1 MNTILEKGEK
11 MKVIKTEE
19 AIGMVLGHDVT
30 EIVPGEFKGVAF
42 KKGHVIQLE
51 DIERFLRI
59 GKEHLYIM
67 ELSEDELHEDDA
79 INKLGEYYCGDGVY
93 FTEPSEG
100 KINIQAKY
108 KGLLKINRD
117 LLDELN
123 ELGDII
129 VATIHGNR
137 TIEKDELI
145 GGSRIIPL
153 VIDKAKINEAVDILK
168 EKGKLFEVKPFK
180 KYNAA
185 IIVTGSEVYK
195 GRIKDRFG
203 PVVEKKL
210 KEFNVKIIYKN
221 IVPDE
226 LSIIKNTIQE
236 AKNDGADLIVVTGGM
251 SVDPDDKTP
260 GAIKESGAEIV
271 SYGTPVL
278 PGAMLLVSYLDGIPV
293 LGLPGCVMFS
303 HRTAFDIL
311 LPRIMAG
318 ERIVRKDITRLGY
331 GGQCLKCNVCN
342 FPDCHFGKS

>member
-1 MNTILEKGEK
+1 
-11 MKVIKTEE
+11 MKVIKTED
-19 AIGMVLGHDVT
+19 AVGMVLGHDIT

-42 KKGHVIQLE
+42 KKGHIIE
-51 DIERFLRI
+51 SSDIDRLLRI
-59 GKEHLYIM
+59 GKEHIYIM
-67 ELSEDELHEDDA
+67 ELKEDELHEDDA
-79 INKLGEYYCGDGVY
+79 ILKLADYYCGEGVY
-93 FTEPSEG
+93 FTEPKEG
-100 KINIQAKY
+100 KVNIQAKY

-117 LLDELN
+117 LLDDIN
-123 ELGDII
+123 DLGDII
-129 VATIHGNR
+129 IATIHGNR
-137 TIEKDELI
+137 TIENDGLI
-145 GGSRIIPL
+145 GGSRVIPL
-153 VIDKAKINEAVDILK
+153 VIDRKKIEQAIEILK

-180 KYNAA
+180 NFKAA

-210 KEFNVKIIYKN
+210 KEFNTEIIYEK

-226 LSIIKNTIQE
+226 LDIIKGTIQE
-236 AKNDGADLIVVTGGM
+236 AKSQGAELIVVTGGM

-260 GAIKESGAEIV
+260 GAIKESGAEII

-278 PGAMLLVSYLDGIPV
+278 PGAMLLVSYLDDIPV

-311 LPRIMAG
+311 LPRIIAG
-318 ERIVRKDITRLGY
+318 ERIERRDITRLGY

-342 FPDCHFGKS
+342 FPECHFGKN

>member
-1 MNTILEKGEK
+1 
-11 MKVIKTEE
+11 MKVVRTEE
-19 AIGMVLGHDVT
+19 AIGMVLGHDIT

-42 KKGHVIQLE
+42 KKGHIIELG
-51 DIERFLRI
+51 DIDRLLRI
-59 GKEHLYIM
+59 GKEHIYIM
-67 ELSEDELHEDDA
+67 ELNEDELHEDDA
-79 INKLGEYYCGDGVY
+79 ILKLADYYCGKGVY
-93 FTEPSEG
+93 YKGPKEG
-100 KINIQAKY
+100 KVDLKAEH
-108 KGLLKINRD
+108 KGLLKINREI
-117 LLDELN
+117 LDEIN

-129 VATIHGNR
+129 IATIHGNR

-145 GGSRIIPL
+145 GGSRVIPL
-153 VIDKAKINEAVDILK
+153 VIDKDKIDRATEILE
-168 EKGKLFEVKPFK
+168 EKGNLFEVKPFK
-180 KYNAA
+180 EFKAA

-203 PVVEKKL
+203 PVVERKL
-210 KEFNVKIIYKN
+210 SEFNTEIIYRK

-226 LSIIKNTIQE
+226 LAIIKDTIGE
-236 AKNDGADLIVVTGGM
+236 AKNEGADIIVVTGGM

-260 GAIKESGAEIV
+260 GAIKESGAEII

-278 PGAMLLVSYLDGIPV
+278 PGAMLLVSYLDDIPL

-318 ERIVRKDITRLGY
+318 EKIVRRDITRLGY

-342 FPDCHFGKS
+342 FPDCHFGKC